1 MNETFPCRG
10 CGASVTPRTFSRIA
24 DKTRLGPAGR
34 EMARRVLV
42 DGLRPAEV
50 ARRMGVVPQTVRD
63 KLHVIANAL
72 RAEQGAPAGW
82 VVVTVLVPPDVAS
95 EIREIARLGGSAD

>member
-1 MNETFPCRG
+1 MHTDEF
-10 CGASVTPRTFSRIA
+10 ARIA
-24 DKTRLGPAGR
+24 DTTRLKPAGR

-50 ARRMGVVPQTVRD
+50 ARQMGVAPQTVRD
-63 KLHVIANAL
+63 KVGIIGDAL

-82 VVVTVLVPPDVAS
+82 QLVTVLVPPAAVA
-95 EIREIARLGGSAD
+95 EILDIQRRAKQAAR